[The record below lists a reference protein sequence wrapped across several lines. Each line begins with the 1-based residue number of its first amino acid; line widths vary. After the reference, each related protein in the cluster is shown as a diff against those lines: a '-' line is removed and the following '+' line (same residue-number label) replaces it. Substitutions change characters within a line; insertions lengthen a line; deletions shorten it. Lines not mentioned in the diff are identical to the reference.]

1 MKRNILVEITQY
13 LNKFKNINSIE
24 RVDDTVLKIFF
35 NKKETLYFDLKRGDS
50 YIFKK
55 DNYTRLKN
63 YSAPFDIILKKR
75 FTNSSINRVELMDGN
90 KILRFFTESSSKY
103 KSQKTILQFEF
114 TGRNTNIIIL
124 DENGV
129 ILEALRHI
137 DSGTSFREVKVGV
150 MLKELPPMEFKAD
163 RAQIDDMELF
173 LRDEYLKRELN
184 YLSSLKKQKILQI
197 EKKEKKLKF
206 HFDKLE
212 DEKVLLEKSKRVEYD
227 ANLVLSHIHVMKN
240 YQKEL
245 DIIDFD
251 GVRRV
256 VILPLQAMTPAQAGN
271 MLFKKAKKLKQKAK
285 YAHIERE
292 NLEGKLTFLKRLKD
306 SIKSAQ
312 SIDEVNLYLPKQ
324 KKQQKKRDKVDSNI
338 ENFFIEGYKISLGKS
353 EKGNISLLKDAK
365 MSDIWVHL
373 KDLPSTHVIIRNSK
387 KTAPESVILFAAKLC
402 VQFSVNSS
410 GSYLV
415 DYTQRRNVKMR
426 DGANVNYVEYK
437 TLILHHLK
445 EMDSSQLQTNV

>member
-1 MKRNILVEITQY
+1 MKRNILVEITKY

-24 RVDDTVLKIFF
+24 RVDDTILKLFF
-35 NKKETLYFDLKRGDS
+35 NKKERLYFDLKRGDS

-55 DNYTRLKN
+55 DSYTRLKN

-75 FTNSSINRVELMDGN
+75 FTNSHIDKVELMDGN
-90 KILRFFTESSSKY
+90 KILRFFVESSSKY

-150 MLKELPPMEFKAD
+150 MLKELPPMEFKAESVE
-163 RAQIDDMELF
+163 IEDMDSF
-173 LRDEYLKRELN
+173 LKNEYLKRELN
-184 YLSSLKKQKILQI
+184 YLASLKKQKILQI
-197 EKKEKKLKF
+197 EKKEKKLRT
-206 HFDKLE
+206 HFDALE
-212 DEKVLLEKSKRVEYD
+212 DENVLLDKSKKVEED

-245 DIIDFD
+245 DIVDFD
-251 GVRRV
+251 GKRKIVT
-256 VILPLQAMTPAQAGN
+256 LPPQATTPAQAGN

-292 NLEGKLTFLKRLKD
+292 NLEGKLTFLKRLKE
-306 SIKSAQ
+306 SIRSA
-312 SIDEVNLYLPKQ
+312 SSVDELNLYLPKQ
-324 KKQQKKRDKVDSNI
+324 KKQQKKREKVDSNI
-338 ENFFIEGYKISLGKS
+338 ENFFIEGYKISIGKS

-365 MSDIWVHL
+365 MSDIWLHL

-387 KTAPESVILFAAKLC
+387 KMPPESVVAFGAKLC
-402 VQFSVNSS
+402 VQFSVSSS

-415 DYTQRRNVKMR
+415 DYTQRRNIKMR
-426 DGANVNYVEYK
+426 EGANVNYVEYK
-437 TLILHHLK
+437 TIK
-445 EMDSSQLQTNV
+445 VTI